1 MFNIRVAESAGFCFG
16 VKRAISI
23 VERELKRNKLVYT
36 FGEIIHNRFEVDRL
50 ASMGVQV
57 VNRVDDVKKGDVVV
71 IRAHGIPFTEEWQL
85 KMKGARVVDA
95 TCPLVKDVQQRAR
108 MLRDEGYQVVVFG
121 DREHPEVKAIVDY
134 SYGSAIVVAGLE
146 DVGVLGEFD
155 KLGFISQTTK
165 SMNDFIS
172 LIPMVFQH
180 TKELRVFN
188 TVCPATFQRQDEAK
202 KLAKWAD
209 VMIVVGGYNSSNTT
223 NLALICKEVL
233 PNTYHVESESDID
246 RRWFLEV
253 SKVGVTAGASTPQWM
268 IDRVVKFLL
277 DIGGKIGNG

>member
-172 LIPMVFQH
+172 LIPMVFQY

>member
-16 VKRAISI
+16 VKRAINI
-23 VERELKRNKLVYT
+23 VERELKRSKLVYT

-57 VNRVDDVKKGDVVV
+57 VNRVDDIKKGDVVV
-71 IRAHGIPFTEEWQL
+71 IRAHGIPFTEERQL

-121 DREHPEVKAIVDY
+121 NREHPEVKAIVDY

-165 SMNDFIS
+165 PMNDFIS

-188 TVCPATFQRQDEAK
+188 TVCPATFQRQDEAR

-233 PNTYHVESESDID
+233 SNTYHVESESDID

-268 IDRVVKFLL
+268 INRVVKFLL
-277 DIGGKIGNG
+277 DIGGKMGNG